1 MMKMFKDGSDYDY
14 WRWDLTPLSPLLTML
29 SMPLRAEYHLAQVKE
44 KHAQLH
50 KALKKEKTMEKQFGK
65 YKKPQGTEPNDLFGW

>member
-1 MMKMFKDGSDYDY
+1 
-14 WRWDLTPLSPLLTML
+14 ML
-29 SMPLRAEYHLAQVKE
+29 SVSLRAEYHLAQVKE

-50 KALKKEKTMEKQFGK
+50 KALKEEKTMEKQFGK